1 MVRAGNLTTYS
12 KEHPVQRVLKVSQ
25 VHRNP
30 RQPREYR
37 NEDALNEL
45 ATSIDKYGLMQAI
58 EARPDNERGGY
69 EIVAG
74 ERRWRAHQILGPPR
88 CATIISEKNE
98 LQRFKRSMSEN
109 VTREDMTPFEEA
121 HGYQR
126 IPDEEEGATIETVA
140 ADFAKTTT
148 YVKLRL
154 ALLDLRIESQELV
167 QDGKIGT
174 QAAVQIAALN
184 LADQGSV
191 LSKFVRG
198 EFAADNE
205 IVHFAYAMKQQQDQ
219 AVLLVVEEMTEE
231 QRTERAAAQK
241 KTRSTLDTIE
251 QVRELLD
258 EIARTK
264 PLKLAETLETQV
276 GARLDQLDRV
286 AEWLTKARWQ
296 LKQAKAHAEAR
307 KLVSVNPE
315 AEADS
320 STEDSV
326 DRELAAA

>member
-1 MVRAGNLTTYS
+1 MQRA
-12 KEHPVQRVLKVSQ
+12 LKMSQ

-30 RQPREYR
+30 RQPREYFS
-37 NEDALNEL
+37 EDALIEL
-45 ATSIDKYGLMQAI
+45 ANSINTYGLMQAI
-58 EARPDNERGGY
+58 EVRPDNERGGY

-74 ERRWRAHQILGPPR
+74 ERRWRAHQILGR
-88 CATIISEKNE
+88 TKIRATIISEKNE

-126 IPDEEEGATIETVA
+126 ILDEEEGATIESVA
-140 ADFAKTTT
+140 ADFSKTTA

-154 ALLDLRIESQELV
+154 ALLDLRIEIQELV
-167 QDGKIGT
+167 QAGKIGT

-184 LADQGSV
+184 LANQGSV

-198 EFAADNE
+198 EFNGDNE

-241 KTRSTLDTIE
+241 KARSTLDRIE

-264 PLKLAETLETQV
+264 PMKLADSLETQV
-276 GARLDQLDRV
+276 GARLEQLDRV
-286 AEWLTKARWQ
+286 AESLTKARFQ

-307 KLVSVNPE
+307 ELVTVNPE
-315 AEADS
+315 AESVGSVENDR
-320 STEDSV
+320 TE
-326 DRELAAA
+326 EPALTAA

>member
-1 MVRAGNLTTYS
+1 M
-12 KEHPVQRVLKVSQ
+12 QRVLKMSQ

-30 RQPREYR
+30 RQPREYFS
-37 NEDALNEL
+37 EDALNEL
-45 ATSIDKYGLMQAI
+45 ATSIDTYGLMQAI
-58 EARPDNERGGY
+58 EVRPDNEKGGY
-69 EIVAG
+69 EIVSG
-74 ERRWRAHQILGPPR
+74 ERRFRAHQILGR
-88 CATIISEKNE
+88 TKIRANITSEKNE

-126 IPDEEEGATIETVA
+126 ILDEEEGATIETVA

-154 ALLDLRIESQELV
+154 ALLDLRIEVQELV

-184 LADQGSV
+184 LANQGSV

-198 EFAADNE
+198 EFASDNE

-219 AVLLVVEEMTEE
+219 AVLMVVEEMTEE

-241 KTRSTLDTIE
+241 KTRSTLDKIE
-251 QVRELLD
+251 QVRALLD
-258 EIARTK
+258 EIGKTE

-276 GARLDQLDRV
+276 GARLEQLDRV
-286 AEWLTKARWQ
+286 AESLTKARFQ

-307 KLVSVNPE
+307 QLVTVNPE
-315 AEADS
+315 AEADHNEES
-320 STEDSV
+320 DVADE
-326 DRELAAA
+326 REAVAA

>member
-1 MVRAGNLTTYS
+1 M
-12 KEHPVQRVLKVSQ
+12 QRVLKMSQ

-30 RQPREYR
+30 RQPREYFS
-37 NEDALNEL
+37 EDALNEL

-58 EARPDNERGGY
+58 EVRPDNEQGGY
-69 EIVAG
+69 EIVSG
-74 ERRWRAHQILGPPR
+74 ERRFRAHQILGR
-88 CATIISEKNE
+88 TKIRANITSEKSE

-126 IPDEEEGATIETVA
+126 ILDEEEGATIESVA

-154 ALLDLRIESQELV
+154 ALLDLRIEVQELV

-184 LADQGSV
+184 LANQGSV

-198 EFAADNE
+198 EFASDNE
-205 IVHFAYAMKQQQDQ
+205 IVHFAYAMKQQQEQ
-219 AVLLVVEEMTEE
+219 AVLMVVEEMTEE

-241 KTRSTLDTIE
+241 KTRSTLDKIE
-251 QVRELLD
+251 QVRALLD
-258 EIARTK
+258 EIGKTE

-276 GARLDQLDRV
+276 GARLEQLDRV
-286 AEWLTKARWQ
+286 AESLTKARFQ

-307 KLVSVNPE
+307 QLVTVNPE
-315 AEADS
+315 AEADH
-320 STEDSV
+320 TEEPDAA
-326 DRELAAA
+326 DEREAVAA

>member
-1 MVRAGNLTTYS
+1 M
-12 KEHPVQRVLKVSQ
+12 ERVLKMSQ

-30 RQPREYR
+30 RQPREYFS
-37 NEDALNEL
+37 EDALNEL
-45 ATSIDKYGLMQAI
+45 ATSIDTYGLMQAI
-58 EARPDNERGGY
+58 EVRPDNEKGGY
-69 EIVAG
+69 EIVSG
-74 ERRWRAHQILGPPR
+74 ERRFRAHQILGR
-88 CATIISEKNE
+88 TKIRANITSEKNE

-126 IPDEEEGATIETVA
+126 ILDEEEGATIETVA

-154 ALLDLRIESQELV
+154 ALLDLRIEVQELV

-184 LADQGSV
+184 LANQGSV

-198 EFAADNE
+198 EFASDNE

-219 AVLLVVEEMTEE
+219 AVLMVVEEMTEE

-241 KTRSTLDTIE
+241 KTRSTLDKIE
-251 QVRELLD
+251 QVRALLD
-258 EIARTK
+258 EIGKTE

-276 GARLDQLDRV
+276 GARLEQLDRV
-286 AEWLTKARWQ
+286 AESLTKARFQ

-307 KLVSVNPE
+307 QLVTVNPE
-315 AEADS
+315 AEADHNEES
-320 STEDSV
+320 DVADE
-326 DRELAAA
+326 REAVAA

>member
-1 MVRAGNLTTYS
+1 M
-12 KEHPVQRVLKVSQ
+12 QRVIKMSQ

-30 RQPREYR
+30 RQPREYFDQ
-37 NEDALNEL
+37 DALNEL
-45 ATSIDKYGLMQAI
+45 AASIDKYGLMQAI
-58 EARPDNERGGY
+58 EVRPDNELGGY

-74 ERRWRAHQILGPPR
+74 ERRWRAHQILGR
-88 CATIISEKNE
+88 TKIRVTITSEKNE

-126 IPDEEEGATIETVA
+126 ILDEEEGATVESVA

-154 ALLDLRIESQELV
+154 ALLDLRIEVQQLV

-184 LADQGSV
+184 LANQGSV

-198 EFAADNE
+198 EFASDNE

-219 AVLLVVEEMTEE
+219 AVLMVVEEMTEE
-231 QRTERAAAQK
+231 QRTERATAQK
-241 KTRSTLDTIE
+241 KTRTTLDKIE
-251 QVRELLD
+251 QVRALLD
-258 EIARTK
+258 EIGRTE
-264 PLKLAETLETQV
+264 PLQLAETLETQV
-276 GARLDQLDRV
+276 GARLEQLDRV
-286 AEWLTKARWQ
+286 AESLTKARFQ
-296 LKQAKAHAEAR
+296 LKQAKAHAEA
-307 KLVSVNPE
+307 KSLVTVNPE

-320 STEDSV
+320 SAKQADKTE
-326 DRELAAA
+326 REPVAA

>member
-1 MVRAGNLTTYS
+1 M
-12 KEHPVQRVLKVSQ
+12 QRVLKMSQ

-30 RQPREYR
+30 RQPREYFDQ
-37 NEDALNEL
+37 DALNEL
-45 ATSIDKYGLMQAI
+45 ATSIDTYGLMQAI
-58 EARPDNERGGY
+58 EVRPDNEKGGY
-69 EIVAG
+69 EIVSG
-74 ERRWRAHQILGPPR
+74 ERRFRAHQILGR
-88 CATIISEKNE
+88 TKIRANITSEKSE

-109 VTREDMTPFEEA
+109 ITREDMTPFEEA

-126 IPDEEEGATIETVA
+126 ILDEEEGATIETVA

-154 ALLDLRIESQELV
+154 ALLDLRIEVQELV

-184 LADQGSV
+184 LANQGSV

-198 EFAADNE
+198 EFASDNE

-219 AVLLVVEEMTEE
+219 AVLMVVEEMTEE

-241 KTRSTLDTIE
+241 KTRSTLDKIE
-251 QVRELLD
+251 QVRALLD
-258 EIARTK
+258 EIGKTE

-276 GARLDQLDRV
+276 GARLEQLDRV
-286 AEWLTKARWQ
+286 AESLTKARFQ

-307 KLVSVNPE
+307 QLVTVNPE
-315 AEADS
+315 AEADH
-320 STEDSV
+320 STEQAD
-326 DRELAAA
+326 AADERDPVAA

>member
-1 MVRAGNLTTYS
+1 M
-12 KEHPVQRVLKVSQ
+12 QRVLKMSQ

-30 RQPREYR
+30 RQPREYFS
-37 NEDALNEL
+37 EDALNEL
-45 ATSIDKYGLMQAI
+45 ATSIDKYGLMQNI
-58 EARPDNERGGY
+58 EVRPDNEQGGY
-69 EIVAG
+69 EIVSG
-74 ERRWRAHQILGPPR
+74 ERRFRAHQILGR
-88 CATIISEKNE
+88 TKIRANIISEKNE

-126 IPDEEEGATIETVA
+126 ILDEEEGATIESVA

-154 ALLDLRIESQELV
+154 ALLDLRIEVQELV

-184 LADQGSV
+184 LANQGSV

-198 EFAADNE
+198 EFASDNE

-219 AVLLVVEEMTEE
+219 AVLMVVEEMTEE

-241 KTRSTLDTIE
+241 KTRSTLDKIE
-251 QVRELLD
+251 QVRALLD
-258 EIARTK
+258 EIGKTE

-276 GARLDQLDRV
+276 GARLEQLDRV
-286 AEWLTKARWQ
+286 AESLTKARFQ

-307 KLVSVNPE
+307 QLVTVNPE
-315 AEADS
+315 AEADH
-320 STEDSV
+320 TEESDV
-326 DRELAAA
+326 ADEREAVAA

>member
-1 MVRAGNLTTYS
+1 M
-12 KEHPVQRVLKVSQ
+12 EPEMQRVLKMSQ

-30 RQPREYR
+30 RQPREYFS
-37 NEDALNEL
+37 EDALNEL

-58 EARPDNERGGY
+58 EVRPDNELGGY
-69 EIVAG
+69 EIVSG
-74 ERRWRAHQILGPPR
+74 ERRFRAHQILGR
-88 CATIISEKNE
+88 TKIRANITSEKSE

-121 HGYQR
+121 HGYQW
-126 IPDEEEGATIETVA
+126 ILDEEEGATIESVA

-154 ALLDLRIESQELV
+154 ALLDLRIEVQELV

-174 QAAVQIAALN
+174 QAAVQIATLN
-184 LADQGSV
+184 LANQGSV

-198 EFAADNE
+198 EFASDNE

-219 AVLLVVEEMTEE
+219 AVLMVVEEMTEE

-241 KTRSTLDTIE
+241 KTRSTLDKIE
-251 QVRELLD
+251 QVRALLD
-258 EIARTK
+258 EIGKTE

-276 GARLDQLDRV
+276 GARLEQLDRV
-286 AEWLTKARWQ
+286 AESLTKARFQ

-307 KLVSVNPE
+307 QLVTVNPE
-315 AEADS
+315 AEADHN
-320 STEDSV
+320 TEQADGA
-326 DRELAAA
+326 DKREPVAA